1 MTKTGMTIDT
11 QDFDKSFHKLME
23 LIVPEAAEDGLV
35 KAAFELLRDADHEA
49 PQTPTDIKD
58 LKGSRKVDKPKVNR
72 SSISIKAGYT
82 SEYAAYQH
90 EGERKDGTHKVKKY
104 TTTKGATQPGP
115 KFLQSKMVRHK
126 KRYIK
131 IVTDRIKARMI
142 TGK

>member
-11 QDFDKSFHKLME
+11 QDFDKSFHELME
-23 LIVPEAAEDGLV
+23 LIVPEATEKGLV
-35 KAAFELLRDADHEA
+35 DAAWEMLRDADHEA
-49 PQTPTDIKD
+49 PQTPTEFKD

-82 SEYAAYQH
+82 SEYATYQH
-90 EGERKDGTHKVKKY
+90 EAEPGKFNY
-104 TTTKGATQPGP
+104 TTNKGASQPGP
-115 KFLQSKMVRHK
+115 KFLQTKMVRHK